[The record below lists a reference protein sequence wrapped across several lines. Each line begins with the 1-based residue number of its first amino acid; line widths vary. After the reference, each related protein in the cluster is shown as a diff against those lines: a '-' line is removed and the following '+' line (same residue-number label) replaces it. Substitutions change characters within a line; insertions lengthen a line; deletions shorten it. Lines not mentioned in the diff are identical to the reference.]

1 MWSKTRQ
8 ILKER
13 LADSLKG
20 RVDYHYD
27 VYRTNQC
34 RCTKINWRWRSSE
47 MHVLSIIVD
56 GDAWFCTNPKFYHL
70 QYQKGN
76 SKTEEEII
84 RETGFVG
91 IVWGHDT
98 PWYIHQYLNV
108 FSADESL
115 THDNYFIRLLALLDN
130 RIGKRRLR
138 PLLDNIDNEP
148 EWFRKW
154 IRLRCEAEGMCGEQN
169 VEINN
174 GADNH

>member
-27 VYRTNQC
+27 VYHTNKC
-34 RCTKINWRWRSSE
+34 KEKPEMYYE
-47 MHVLSIIVD
+47 MHVMSIIID
-56 GDAWFCTNPKFYHL
+56 GDAWFCTNPNYYDFTYGSNK
-70 QYQKGN
+70 
-76 SKTEEEII
+76 KTEEEII
-84 RETGFVG
+84 REMGLVG
-91 IVWGHDT
+91 NESRFEA
-98 PWYIHQYLNV
+98 PKYIRQYLNEL
-108 FSADESL
+108 SIDEAF
-115 THDNYFIRLLALLDN
+115 THDNYFIRLLALLDG

-154 IRLRCEAEGMCGEQN
+154 IRLRCEAEGMCGEQSAA
-169 VEINN
+169 NN
-174 GADNH
+174 SNADNY

>member
-27 VYRTNQC
+27 VYHTNKC
-34 RCTKINWRWRSSE
+34 KEKPEMYCE
-47 MHVLSIIVD
+47 MHVLSIIID
-56 GDAWFCTNPKFYHL
+56 GDAWFCTNPNHYNFTYGSNK
-70 QYQKGN
+70 
-76 SKTEEEII
+76 KTEEEII
-84 RETGFVG
+84 REMGLVG
-91 IVWGHDT
+91 CEYGWDA
-98 PWYIHQYLNV
+98 PQYVGRFLSMSINEA
-108 FSADESL
+108 F
-115 THDNYFIRLLALLDN
+115 THDNYFIRLLAVLDG

-154 IRLRCEAEGMCGEQN
+154 IRLRCEAEGMVAVTEKQS
-169 VEINN
+169 V
-174 GADNH
+174 

>member
-13 LADSLKG
+13 LANSLKG

-27 VYRTNQC
+27 VYRTNKC
-34 RCTKINWRWRSSE
+34 RSTKQHWRWNCSE

-56 GDAWFCTNPKFYHL
+56 GEAWLCTNPQFYL
-70 QYQKGN
+70 LKDRNG
-76 SKTEEEII
+76 KTEEDVI

-91 IVWGHDT
+91 NIWGLDA
-98 PWYIHQYLNV
+98 PYYIHYYLNV
-108 FSADESL
+108 LSADESL
-115 THDNYFIRLLALLDN
+115 TNDNYFIRLLAVLDG

-154 IRLRCEAEGMCGEQN
+154 IRLRCEAEGVCEKAEN
-169 VEINN
+169 VSIE
-174 GADNH
+174 